1 MRPGLVRIIPARRAA
16 RGWRDGATIPTD
28 VLEASR
34 IDGAGLLRTYWY
46 VILPVSAP
54 AFAVALIWQF
64 TSIWNEFL
72 FAIILTRPDQWPV
85 TVALNNL
92 AGSQIVEWN
101 VQMAGA
107 LLAAFPTLV
116 VYIFLGRFF
125 LRGLMAGAI
134 KG

>member
-1 MRPGLVRIIPARRAA
+1 M
-16 RGWRDGATIPTD
+16 
-28 VLEASR
+28 
-34 IDGAGLLRTYWY
+34 DGAGILRSYWY
-46 VILPVSAP
+46 VVLPLSAP
-54 AFAVALIWQF
+54 GFAVALIWQF

-72 FAIILTRPDQWPV
+72 FAIILTSPGNWPV
-85 TVALNNL
+85 TVELNNL
-92 AGSQIVEWN
+92 AGSQIVQWN

-107 LLAAFPTLV
+107 LLAAVPTLI